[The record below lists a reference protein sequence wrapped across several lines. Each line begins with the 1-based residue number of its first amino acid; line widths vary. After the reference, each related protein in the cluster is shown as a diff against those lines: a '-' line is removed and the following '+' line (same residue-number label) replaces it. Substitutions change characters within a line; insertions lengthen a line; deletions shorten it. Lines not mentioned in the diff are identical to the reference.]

1 MENIKTAIVPVAGL
15 STRFLPLSKVVP
27 KEFWPLVDKPVIQYI
42 IEEIK
47 NSGIEQIIFI
57 LSPKNKKIIDYIK
70 PSLQLEKLLKERKK
84 DDSLKE
90 LKELEKLFESI
101 SFSFVVQKKALG
113 DGHAVLQAANLIGDE
128 SFACLFADDIVESE
142 TPCISQLIKIFKTCQ
157 KPVLSLYRLPKEKIS
172 SYGVVSIEKI
182 ANRLFKIKEII
193 EKPKI
198 EQAPSDLAIVGKYIL
213 TPEIFDY
220 LRKIKPNEKGE
231 IILANALNLMLKEGK
246 IVYGYEFEGKW
257 LECGN
262 KIEWLKSHLYLSLN
276 HPQYGSELRK
286 FLKEIN

>member
-276 HPQYGSELRK
+276 HPQYGPELKK

>member
-113 DGHAVLQAANLIGDE
+113 DGHAILQAANLIGDE
-128 SFACLFADDIVESE
+128 PFACLFADDIVESKN
-142 TPCISQLIKIFKTCQ
+142 PCISQL
-157 KPVLSLYRLPKEKIS
+157 L
-172 SYGVVSIEKI
+172 
-182 ANRLFKIKEII
+182 
-193 EKPKI
+193 
-198 EQAPSDLAIVGKYIL
+198 
-213 TPEIFDY
+213 
-220 LRKIKPNEKGE
+220 
-231 IILANALNLMLKEGK
+231 
-246 IVYGYEFEGKW
+246 
-257 LECGN
+257 
-262 KIEWLKSHLYLSLN
+262 
-276 HPQYGSELRK
+276 K
-286 FLKEIN
+286 FLKLVKNQCFHYIAFQKKKFLLTALFLWKKLLIDYLKLKKLLKNQKLNKLLLI

>member
-172 SYGVVSIEKI
+172 SYGVVSMEKI

-198 EQAPSDLAIVGKYIL
+198 EQTPSDLAIVGKYIL